1 MSRKNHETDYA
12 AALENDYARW
22 YELFTK
28 GGFDP
33 SWADGVNLN
42 LVKNHILYYKAQ
54 LAKQENSL
62 FDLPDVYYRETP
74 PEVDPNYMA
83 RPDEIRENARKAM
96 EIIDA
101 DENLKFVREQFPS
114 LSEQQRKQYCLP
126 AIINYAE
133 NLRRAIAAD
142 DLIIMRRYAHLEHYL
157 ESFESAAIKIRDPER
172 FAEGIMRVQRRINDN
187 LTVCDPEDDEE
198 IGEGFDDEC
207 SETEQVETEPEED
220 FQLRLF

>member
-1 MSRKNHETDYA
+1 MSRKHETDYA

-22 YELFTK
+22 YELFTQ

-33 SWADGVNLN
+33 SWADGSNLN
-42 LVKNHILYYKAQ
+42 LLRSHILYDKEQ

-62 FDLPDVYYRETP
+62 FGLPEVYYRETP

-83 RPDEIRENARKAM
+83 RPDEIRANARKAM
-96 EIIDA
+96 GIIDA

-114 LSEQQRKQYCLP
+114 LSEQQRKRWCLS

-133 NLRRAIAAD
+133 NLRQAIAAD
-142 DLIIMRRYAHLEHYL
+142 DLLTMRLYEHLDRYL
-157 ESFESAAIKIRDPER
+157 ESFESAAIKIRNPEST
-172 FAEGIMRVQRRINDN
+172 QRINDN
-187 LTVCDPEDDEE
+187 LTVCDPEDDEIIE
-198 IGEGFDDEC
+198 NDFCDEC
-207 SETEQVETEPEED
+207 SETEQAEDEPEED

>member
-1 MSRKNHETDYA
+1 MSRKHETDYA

-33 SWADGVNLN
+33 SWADGSNLN
-42 LVKNHILYYKAQ
+42 LLRSHILYDKVQ

-62 FDLPDVYYRETP
+62 FGLPEVYYRETP

-83 RPDEIRENARKAM
+83 RPDKIRANARKAM
-96 EIIDA
+96 GIIDA

-114 LSEQQRKQYCLP
+114 LSEQQRKRWCLS

-133 NLRRAIAAD
+133 NLRQAIAAD
-142 DLIIMRRYAHLEHYL
+142 DLLTMRLYEHLDSYL
-157 ESFESAAIKIRDPER
+157 ESFESAANKIRNNETTRLVDFES
-172 FAEGIMRVQRRINDN
+172 
-187 LTVCDPEDDEE
+187 EDDEE
-198 IGEGFDDEC
+198 IEGDFDEEC
-207 SETEQVETEPEED
+207 SETEQDEDEEISETESDPAED
-220 FQLRLF
+220 FQITLF

>member
-22 YELFTK
+22 DELFTK
-28 GGFDP
+28 GGSDP
-33 SWADGVNLN
+33 FWTNGVNLE
-42 LVKNHILYYKAQ
+42 LTRSHILYYKAQ

-62 FDLPDVYYRETP
+62 FGLPDIYYRETP
-74 PEVDPNYMA
+74 PEVDIDYMA

-101 DENLKFVREQFPS
+101 DENLKFVREQAPS
-114 LSEQQRKQYCLP
+114 LSEAQLKQFCIA

-142 DLIIMRRYAHLEHYL
+142 DLIIMRRYEHPDGYL
-157 ESFESAAIKIRDPER
+157 ESFESAAIRIRDPQS
-172 FAEGIMRVQRRINDN
+172 MRRINDN

-198 IGEGFDDEC
+198 ICDEFDDGC
-207 SETEQVETEPEED
+207 AETEQTADEPEED

>member
-1 MSRKNHETDYA
+1 MSRKHETDYA

-33 SWADGVNLN
+33 SWADGSNLN
-42 LVKNHILYYKAQ
+42 LLRSHILYDKEQ

-62 FDLPDVYYRETP
+62 FGLPEVYYRETP

-83 RPDEIRENARKAM
+83 RSDEIRANARKAM
-96 EIIDA
+96 GIIDA
-101 DENLKFVREQFPS
+101 DENLIFVREQFPS
-114 LSEQQRKQYCLP
+114 LSEQQRTRLCLS

-133 NLRRAIAAD
+133 NLRRAIAED
-142 DLIIMRRYAHLEHYL
+142 DLIIMRRYEHPEHYL
-157 ESFESAAIKIRDPER
+157 ESFESAAIKIRNPEST
-172 FAEGIMRVQRRINDN
+172 RRINDN
-187 LTVCDPEDDEE
+187 LTVCDPEDDEDIE
-198 IGEGFDDEC
+198 DDFDEES
-207 SETEQVETEPEED
+207 SETEQENPDGITESSSEPEED